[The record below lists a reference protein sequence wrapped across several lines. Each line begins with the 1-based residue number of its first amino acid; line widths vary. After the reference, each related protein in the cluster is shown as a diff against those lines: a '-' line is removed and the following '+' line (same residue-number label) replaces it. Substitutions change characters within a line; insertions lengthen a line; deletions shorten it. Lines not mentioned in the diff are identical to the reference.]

1 MFLHLASTVEYVKIE
16 GGNMYASAW
25 LVIRENSAR
34 TKGNLKMFFNVY
46 NGRKHMC
53 CCTLLVSFVTG
64 INILSLSDTFGHNF
78 CRNLSIY
85 TKGFDH
91 CRYNLSLPLPQPSIL
106 YKFFFVN
113 INHHP
118 LFIIQLS

>member
-1 MFLHLASTVEYVKIE
+1 MLLHLASTVEYVKIE
-16 GGNMYASAW
+16 GGNMYASAL

-34 TKGNLKMFFNVY
+34 TPFKNGQGNLKMFFNVY
-46 NGRKHMC
+46 NGQEYVLL
-53 CCTLLVSFVTG
+53 TLLVSFVTG

-91 CRYNLSLPLPQPSIL
+91 CRYNLSLPQPS
-106 YKFFFVN
+106 N
-113 INHHP
+113 
-118 LFIIQLS
+118 LFK